1 MLRKTTADRIETLF
15 ELYEQKMYRIAFSIL
30 NDEGQAEDAVIAAFE
45 KILKTEGIPRDPK
58 SDASDRLTT
67 LAVRSAAIDQYR
79 VNARERQQS
88 VLVDDI
94 ASCASGIVQTSTPS
108 IDSFI
113 EKDHLKNVVN
123 DLPEKYGEVITE
135 CFLHDRNVRETAE
148 ILGISEANVRKR
160 QQRGLSILRD
170 LKGGMGYGAPVL

>member
-94 ASCASGIVQTSTPS
+94 A
-108 IDSFI
+108 
-113 EKDHLKNVVN
+113 H
-123 DLPEKYGEVITE
+123 
-135 CFLHDRNVRETAE
+135 
-148 ILGISEANVRKR
+148 
-160 QQRGLSILRD
+160 
-170 LKGGMGYGAPVL
+170 VLQE